1 MQPTNP
7 TIKLAPASPPASALI
22 VRLGLRFGAGAGVLC
37 AAWLLFLQL
46 SGNNPFSPK
55 QIMGLLV
62 VPFAAAYSQWLLR
75 RKMAPTRPGAKRTLA
90 VGSLVVVLAATIA
103 AVSTWGLGQVL
114 GEKAL
119 APSRAE
125 LIEITRV
132 QQQIRDKAKRN
143 AIFEQ
148 QELQQAANL
157 TFIDLARGTF
167 TWTIILGMIGAVPS
181 GLFLRK

>member
-1 MQPTNP
+1 
-7 TIKLAPASPPASALI
+7 
-22 VRLGLRFGAGAGVLC
+22 
-37 AAWLLFLQL
+37 
-46 SGNNPFSPK
+46 
-55 QIMGLLV
+55 
-62 VPFAAAYSQWLLR
+62 
-75 RKMAPTRPGAKRTLA
+75 MAPTRPGAKRTLA